1 MKAIYEEKKY
11 DDAKTTMQSSKALI
25 TYIKRGGMER
35 QEIERSLESIFGQGS
50 REEITKA
57 TTDEKTVERVIE
69 L

>member
-1 MKAIYEEKKY
+1 MQKA
-11 DDAKTTMQSSKALI
+11 KALI
-25 TYIKRGGMER
+25 AHIKRGGMER